1 MKNPLIAYSAT
12 LLVLIGLWFVASM
25 LLSSDL
31 LPGPVETL
39 DPVRRRERGGG
50 VLDAHS
56 GERLSSGRRLGLR
69 LCCGGSARLDDRE
82 QRKRRTGSSGRSSI

>member
-1 MKNPLIAYSAT
+1 MKNPLIAYSVT
-12 LLVLIGLWFVASM
+12 LIVLIGLWFVASM

-39 DPVRRRERGGG
+39 IRFAEESAGAAFWMHTRVSAFRVVGGLAFAF
-50 VLDAHS
+50 VAAVP
-56 GERLSSGRRLGLR
+56 LG
-69 LCCGGSARLDDRE
+69 LDDRE